1 VFFYYFI
8 SSVLW
13 WLVAKM
19 LQCHIR
25 KCTYKASSKHEIEKH
40 TLFHKKIFN
49 CDTCRKTFTTSSDL
63 RRHERTH
70 SLEAQFQCSFENCS
84 FTTKRSD
91 TLKLHEKTHT
101 SIESRLK
108 YPCPSCGKL
117 FSSQQIIT
125 RHLKRCDQML
135 KNKDLE
141 CKVCFKVFSNRSKL
155 KIHIKNHEG
164 KLDFACH
171 VCDRKFAT
179 NYALNKHLM
188 VHEKSF
194 ECQHCKKMFARK
206 DNLDSHIKRNHEVN
220 NIILDYICSYCQKTF
235 NSSDELM
242 SHFVASTV
250 CNEGCQEQNLYQ
262 EEVASDSVFTTDLTT
277 ALTETNHSY
286 SETNVLLVRN
296 VLNQDLI
303 LLEQPILIFKQ

>member
-1 VFFYYFI
+1 
-8 SSVLW
+8 
-13 WLVAKM
+13 M
-19 LQCHIR
+19 LQCHVS
-25 KCTYKASSKHEIEKH
+25 KCSYKVSSKHDMEKH
-40 TLFHKKIFN
+40 TLYHNKLKLFT
-49 CDTCRKTFTTSSDL
+49 CDTCKEKFTTSSDL
-63 RRHERTH
+63 RRHERIH
-70 SLEAQFQCSFENCS
+70 SSETQFQCSFENCS
-84 FTTKRSD
+84 FSTKRSD

-108 YPCPSCGKL
+108 FPCPTCGKL

-125 RHLKRCDQML
+125 RHLKRCDLML

-155 KIHIKNHEG
+155 KIHNKIHEG

-194 ECQHCKKMFARK
+194 ECQYCKKIYARK
-206 DNLDSHIKRNHEVN
+206 DNLDSHLKRNHEVE

-262 EEVASDSVFTTDLTT
+262 EEVACDSMITELTT
-277 ALTETNHSY
+277 ASELSGPNHSY
-286 SETNVLLVRN
+286 SGSNIKFTVTLTCHG
-296 VLNQDLI
+296 
-303 LLEQPILIFKQ
+303 